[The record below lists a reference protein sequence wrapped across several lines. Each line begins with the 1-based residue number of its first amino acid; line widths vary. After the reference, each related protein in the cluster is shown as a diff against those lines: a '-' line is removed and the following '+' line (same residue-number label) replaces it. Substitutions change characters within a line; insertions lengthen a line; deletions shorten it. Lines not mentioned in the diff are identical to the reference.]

1 MCRLFLLLLFLL
13 PAGAQAQQVVFI
25 NPGHPHEIYW
35 ATAGQAMQ
43 AAARSLGM
51 GFEQHFADR
60 QPERVVALAAEIAR
74 RPAAQRPDYVVLTN
88 DKTTLVQS
96 ARLLQAAGIKTFAAF
111 SGLLPQERE
120 SAAPRSGLPLLLGS
134 LEPQGEDAGYLTARA
149 LIQAGLGRPQ
159 RGPDG
164 KLHLVAIAGDRSTP
178 VSIARNEGMRRAV
191 AEFPQVLLDQVLF
204 GDWKREL
211 AREQMAALLQRDTAP
226 QLVWAGSDQMAF
238 GAMEAAQA
246 RGMTP
251 GQDLLFAGINT
262 STEAMLAVIDG
273 RLSALAGGHFL
284 CGAWALVMLH
294 DHHRGLDFAAS
305 EGLELQ
311 RPMFM
316 LFTKA
321 AAQRYLQRFDG
332 AGLDRLDF
340 RPYSK
345 WHQRGLKR
353 YPFTLDGLLR

>member
-1 MCRLFLLLLFLL
+1 
-13 PAGAQAQQVVFI
+13 
-25 NPGHPHEIYW
+25 
-35 ATAGQAMQ
+35 MQ

-51 GFEQHFADR
+51 GFEQHFAER
-60 QPERVVALAAEIAR
+60 APERVVALAAEIAQ

-111 SGLLPQERE
+111 SGLLPQEHE
-120 SAAPRSGLPLLLGS
+120 NAAPRSGLPLLLGS
-134 LEPQGEDAGYLTARA
+134 LEPLAEDAGYQTARA
-149 LIQAGLGRPQ
+149 LILAGLKGKP
-159 RGPDG
+159 RGADA
-164 KLHLVAIAGDRSTP
+164 KLHLLAIAGDRSTP

-191 AEFPQVLLDQVLF
+191 AEFPRVVLDQVLF

-211 AREQMAALLQRDTAP
+211 AREQMAAVLQRGAAP
-226 QLVWAGSDQMAF
+226 QLVWSGSDQMAF

-246 RGMTP
+246 RGLMP
-251 GQDLLFAGINT
+251 GRDLLLSGINT
-262 STEAMLAVIDG
+262 SVEAMEAVIDG
-273 RLSALAGGHFL
+273 RLSALSGGHFL

-294 DHHRGLDFAAS
+294 DHHKGLDFAPT

-316 LFTKA
+316 LFGKA
-321 AAQRYLQRFDG
+321 DARRFLQRFDS

-345 WHQRGLKR
+345 WHHRELKR